1 MNHSD
6 ITLSIFPFSSSITFI
21 AITTN
26 IFVVVLILSQRHL
39 RTSCNALICSSC
51 ISASMAAMTE
61 VLAGSVSNFVVNPIK
76 TTLLQCVLSI
86 PLRTTMFCIFTLHV
100 TMLSLERFYSVIYP
114 FKYRRFVNKKN
125 ATIVLFLTWAVP
137 LFFVVLLI
145 EFISY
150 LQFGYCFPWSNM
162 GIFALVLVYI
172 LPPLTFFLP
181 PLVTFFV
188 YLKILRQID
197 ALERKIWSVSCQK
210 EETCRWTSY
219 RHMLRHRKVLFQMFT
234 ILAVYSV
241 AFIPCIVVYLVY
253 FTHYDTSLLLPILI
267 TYLMATSYLFI
278 HPVLAIIF
286 TAAIKSEFKKKFGR
300 HYWLSAGRS
309 FCRCHRYWV
318 KNNAIRSKNTLET
331 IG

>member
-1 MNHSD
+1 
-6 ITLSIFPFSSSITFI
+6 
-21 AITTN
+21 
-26 IFVVVLILSQRHL
+26 
-39 RTSCNALICSSC
+39 
-51 ISASMAAMTE
+51 MTE

-234 ILAVYSV
+234 ILAVYSL

-309 FCRCHRYWV
+309 FCRCHRYWANCYV
-318 KNNAIRSKNTLET
+318 LVLIISLFDHIACQDEKMANGANSHLRLVTLQHNNPKVYDLIQTQKLSITNRTWLFIYCWGDIAL
-331 IG
+331 